1 MDVQADVRVGDGDIR
16 TFSRLLTELVDDSIL
31 HFISDELRVT
41 ELLREY
47 YRVNGEG
54 RLEVQGDFVQST
66 ALTPS

>member
-54 RLEVQGDFVQST
+54 RLESRYFVQST